1 MADPSKMH
9 ARLMISDVS
18 ARGYRFRNLVRE
30 SSSQPG
36 KIVRLG
42 KKCPG
47 RAKFTHKNLS
57 QSEQIAFSRPATL
70 YK

>member
-1 MADPSKMH
+1 MH
-9 ARLMISDVS
+9 AGLMIRDVL
-18 ARGYRFRNLVRE
+18 AHGYRLRHWVRE
-30 SSSQPG
+30 NSSEPG
-36 KIVRLG
+36 QIVRLG